1 MNYIIS
7 ENKLN
12 SFVED
17 YFEKNG
23 KLSNLKSVETNNG
36 LGTDYWKTNGD
47 DDEYYWEFMF
57 TYYPDLESYEY
68 EDVYQEDEF
77 PMIEMD
83 TYLYDDLSSL
93 FNEKIIQTNLLNWLN
108 KTYGLEAVQIVPN

>member
-1 MNYIIS
+1 VLSNTDTERGNEIH
-7 ENKLN
+7 
-12 SFVED
+12 
-17 YFEKNG
+17 
-23 KLSNLKSVETNNG
+23 LSNLKSVETNNG

-83 TYLYDDLSSL
+83 TYLYDDLLSL
-93 FNEKIIQTNLLNWLN
+93 FNEKIITNKSIKLV
-108 KTYGLEAVQIVPN
+108 E